1 MNNVTARQLEALIA
15 VADLGSFTEA
25 AEKLHLSQPSLS
37 HLVRQLEDILGVKLF
52 ERTTRKVRLS
62 EPGQAFLPVA
72 ERVLA
77 RLERGMQ
84 DMRALAEGQRGRLS
98 FAALLTV
105 GGSLIPAAMAE
116 FQSRYPDIGLEYL
129 EESDEPIYQQ
139 VMAGDVDFGVSVAPA
154 AVDEVDFQPIY
165 KDYLYFVCSPRH
177 PLAEADEVS
186 WHQIVEW
193 PFIAMKTRTS
203 MRRLTERGFEIA
215 GKPMTPVQVAAYQS
229 TILGMV
235 ANDIG
240 VSALPSSLKMMFRRD
255 DVCLIPIRE
264 RLYRDIGVLTSR
276 RRELSLAA
284 ERFIEV
290 LKEVV
295 EANRSLLPSPAV
307 DRESSS

>member
-1 MNNVTARQLEALIA
+1 MNNITARQLEALIA

-25 AEKLHLSQPSLS
+25 AERLHLSQPSLS
-37 HLVRQLEDILGVKLF
+37 HLVRQLEDILGVRLF
-52 ERTTRKVRLS
+52 ERTTRRVRLS
-62 EPGQAFLPVA
+62 AAGQEFLPVA

-84 DMRALAEGQRGRLS
+84 DMRALASGQRGRLS

-105 GGSLIPAAMAE
+105 GGSLIPAAMAV
-116 FQSRYPDIGLEYL
+116 FQARYPDILLEYL
-129 EESDEPIYQQ
+129 EERDEPIYQQ
-139 VMAGDVDFGVSVAPA
+139 VLAGDVDFGVCVAPNN
-154 AVDEVDFQPIY
+154 VDEVDFHPIY
-165 KDYLYFVCSPRH
+165 KDYLNFVCSPRH
-177 PLAEADEVS
+177 PLAEAAEVS

-193 PFIAMKTRTS
+193 PFIAMKQRTS
-203 MRRLTERGFEIA
+203 LRRLTERGFAIA
-215 GKPMTPVQVAAYQS
+215 GQPMSPVQVAAYQS

-240 VSALPSSLKMMFRRD
+240 ISALPSSMKMMFRRD

-264 RLYRDIGVLTSR
+264 RLHRDIGVLTSR
-276 RRELSLAA
+276 RRELSPSA

-295 EANRSLLPSPAV
+295 EANRSLLPSPA
-307 DRESSS
+307 

>member
-1 MNNVTARQLEALIA
+1 
-15 VADLGSFTEA
+15 
-25 AEKLHLSQPSLS
+25 
-37 HLVRQLEDILGVKLF
+37 
-52 ERTTRKVRLS
+52 
-62 EPGQAFLPVA
+62 
-72 ERVLA
+72 
-77 RLERGMQ
+77 MQ
-84 DMRALAEGQRGRLS
+84 DMRALASGQRGRLS

-105 GGSLIPAAMAE
+105 GGSLIPAAMAV
-116 FQSRYPDIGLEYL
+116 FQSRFPDIGLEYL

-139 VMAGDVDFGVSVAPA
+139 VIAGDVDFGVSVAPTH
-154 AVDEVDFQPIY
+154 VDEVEFHPIY

-177 PLAEADEVS
+177 PLADAAEVS
-186 WHQIVEW
+186 WQQIVEW

-203 MRRLTERGFEIA
+203 MRRLTEKGFAIA
-215 GKPMTPVQVAAYQS
+215 GKPMEPVQVAAYQS

-276 RRELSLAA
+276 RRELSPAA

-290 LKEVV
+290 LREVV
-295 EANRSLLPSPAV
+295 EANRSLLPSP
-307 DRESSS
+307 E

>member
-1 MNNVTARQLEALIA
+1 M
-15 VADLGSFTEA
+15 
-25 AEKLHLSQPSLS
+25 
-37 HLVRQLEDILGVKLF
+37 
-52 ERTTRKVRLS
+52 
-62 EPGQAFLPVA
+62 A
-72 ERVLA
+72 ERVLS

-84 DMRALAEGQRGRLS
+84 DMRALANGQRGRIC

-105 GGSLIPAAMAE
+105 GGSLIPAAMAA
-116 FQSRYPDIGLEYL
+116 FQARYPDIGMEYL

-139 VMAGDVDFGVSVAPA
+139 VMAGEVDFGISVAPVN
-154 AVDEVDFQPIY
+154 VDDVAFQPIY

-177 PLAEADEVS
+177 PLANATEVS

-193 PFIAMKTRTS
+193 PFIAMKSRTS
-203 MRRLTERGFEIA
+203 MRKLTEQGFA
-215 GKPMTPVQVAAYQS
+215 MTDRAMEPVQVATYQS

-264 RLYRDIGVLTSR
+264 RLYRDIGVLTFR
-276 RRELSLAA
+276 RRELSPAA
-284 ERFIEV
+284 GHFIDV

-295 EANRSLLPSPAV
+295 EANRSLLPSP
-307 DRESSS
+307 E

>member
-25 AEKLHLSQPSLS
+25 AERLHLSQPSLS
-37 HLVRQLEDILGVKLF
+37 HLIRQLENVLGIRLF
-52 ERTTRKVRLS
+52 ERTTRRVSLS
-62 EPGQAFLPVA
+62 VAGREFLPVA
-72 ERVLA
+72 ERVLS

-84 DMRALAEGQRGRLS
+84 DMRALASGQRGRIS

-105 GGSLIPAAMAE
+105 GGSLVPAAMAT
-116 FQSRYPDIGLEYL
+116 FQARYPDISLEYL

-139 VMAGDVDFGVSVAPA
+139 VIAGEVDFGVSVAPIN
-154 AVDEVDFQPIY
+154 VDDVDFQPVY

-177 PLAEADEVS
+177 PLAAEDEVS
-186 WHQIVEW
+186 WQQIVEW

-203 MRRLTERGFEIA
+203 MRKLTEQGFAMANRTME
-215 GKPMTPVQVAAYQS
+215 PVQVAAYQS
-229 TILGMV
+229 TILGMI

-255 DVCLIPIRE
+255 DVCLIPVRE

-276 RRELSLAA
+276 RRELSPAA
-284 ERFIEV
+284 GHFIDV
-290 LKEVV
+290 LKEVI
-295 EANRSLLPSPAV
+295 EANRSLLPSP
-307 DRESSS
+307 ELT